1 MKISSSRPQ
10 SGIRPTSSVS
20 TASQAAPAN
29 APAQSAAA
37 AGVRSVVDVASFLGI
52 SQDELTPAVRAG
64 LERLIK
70 EVDKLRRELVE
81 KQERIS
87 HLERL
92 ADEDPLTPILNR
104 RAFVR
109 ELSRMI
115 AHAERYGSFSSVIYV
130 DVNNMKRIN
139 DLYGHAV
146 GDAVLTHIADILL
159 ANVRASDV
167 VGRLGG
173 DEFAILLAEA
183 EEAQANEKADQLCEL
198 ISETPIVW
206 QEQEIEISV
215 SAGTFAFDGKRPPD
229 EVLHAADRMMYEQKR
244 SNKEDC
250 PKPTQDAG

>member
-1 MKISSSRPQ
+1 M
-10 SGIRPTSSVS
+10 
-20 TASQAAPAN
+20 
-29 APAQSAAA
+29 
-37 AGVRSVVDVASFLGI
+37 RSVVDVASFLGI
-52 SQDELTPAVRAG
+52 SADELTPAVKAG

-70 EVDKLRRELVE
+70 EVDRLRRDLTE
-81 KQERIS
+81 KQERIT

-130 DVNNMKRIN
+130 DVNSMKRIN
-139 DLYGHAV
+139 DDFGHAA
-146 GDAVLTHIADILL
+146 GDAALTHIADILL

-183 EEAQANEKADQLCEL
+183 DEAMANEKADQLCGL
-198 ISETPIVW
+198 IAAAPIEW
-206 QEQEIEISV
+206 DGNEIHVSV
-215 SAGTFAFDGKRPPD
+215 SVGTFAFDGKREPH
-229 EVLHAADRMMYEQKR
+229 EVLHAADQQMYERKR
-244 SNKEDC
+244 SAK
-250 PKPTQDAG
+250 K

>member
-1 MKISSSRPQ
+1 MR
-10 SGIRPTSSVS
+10 SVS
-20 TASQAAPAN
+20 
-29 APAQSAAA
+29 
-37 AGVRSVVDVASFLGI
+37 DVASFLGI

-115 AHAERYGSFSSVIYV
+115 AHAERYGSYSSVIYV
-130 DVNNMKRIN
+130 DVNDMKQIN
-139 DLYGHAV
+139 DVYGHAA
-146 GDAVLTHIADILL
+146 GDAALTHLADLLL

-183 EEAQANEKADQLCEL
+183 GEDAASEKAEQLTGL
-198 ISETPIVW
+198 IAETPIQW
-206 QEQEIEISV
+206 DDNNITISV
-215 SAGTFAFDGKRPPD
+215 SAGTFAFDGKREPD
-229 EVLHAADRMMYEQKR
+229 EVLHAADQVMYEQKR
-244 SNKEDC
+244 SKRPSNGGTEEPVNETGG
-250 PKPTQDAG
+250 PKSAVSS